1 MTPPPRPRVVHI
13 VPSFFRKEGG
23 VLGGAERYAL
33 ELARAMAE
41 RVPTTLYSFG
51 PSAERYAID
60 RLNVRIFRTLM
71 HVRSRGGNPV
81 APAMLARLGGF
92 DVIHCHQRGMLFS
105 SLSAAAGRL
114 FGRRVFVSD
123 LGGGAWDLSAYV
135 STERW
140 YHGHLHISQYSR
152 RLIDRADDTRH
163 GVILGGVD
171 TEKFAPDPAVPR
183 GEAALYVGRLLP
195 HKGVI
200 DLVEAV
206 DANTPLELIGQPYD
220 ARYAADL
227 KAAADGKRVTFRHDC
242 DDAALVDAYRRA
254 RVVVLPSVYEDRY
267 GGRTLVPELL
277 GQTLLEG
284 MACGTPAICTDVASM
299 PEVVEDGVTGFIVP
313 PNAPAALGEKLRWLR
328 DHPAE
333 AQRVGEAARA
343 RVLEHFTWDRVVD
356 RCLRAYAGDPHGARA
371 ELSAVS

>member
-1 MTPPPRPRVVHI
+1 MSPGPRVVHI

-33 ELARAMAE
+33 ELARAMAV
-41 RVPTTLYSFG
+41 RVPTALYSFG
-51 PSAERYAID
+51 PAAERDAID
-60 RLNVRIFRTLM
+60 RLDVRIFRTLV
-71 HVRSRGGNPV
+71 HVRSRGGNPL
-81 APAMLARLGGF
+81 APRMLAALGGF

-152 RLIDRADDTRH
+152 RLIDRADDPRH
-163 GVILGGVD
+163 AVILGGVD
-171 TEKFAPDPAVPR
+171 TEKFAPAPSVPR
-183 GEAALYVGRLLP
+183 GGGVLFVGRLLP

-200 DLVEAV
+200 DLVDAV
-206 DANTPLELIGQPYD
+206 DPDTPLELIGQPYD

-227 KAAADGKRVTFRHDC
+227 TTAAAGKRVTFRHDC
-242 DDAALVDAYRRA
+242 DDAALVDAYRRTA
-254 RVVVLPSVYEDRY
+254 VIVLPSVYEDRY
-267 GGRTLVPELL
+267 GGKTRVPELL

-284 MACGTPAICTDVASM
+284 MACGAPAICTDVASM

-313 PNAPAALGEKLRWLR
+313 PNDPHALGARIQWLR
-328 DHPAE
+328 AHPE
-333 AQRVGEAARA
+333 EAARMGDA
-343 RVLEHFTWDRVVD
+343 ARRRVLEHFTWSRVVD
-356 RCLRAYAGDPHGARA
+356 RCLAAYAAGAPARP
-371 ELSAVS
+371 AVGP

>member
-1 MTPPPRPRVVHI
+1 MIPRPRVVHI

-41 RVPTTLYSFG
+41 CVPTTLYSFG
-51 PSAERYAID
+51 PTADRYTID
-60 RLNVRIFRTLM
+60 RLDVRIFRTSL
-71 HVRSRGGNPV
+71 HVRSRAGNPL
-81 APAMLARLGGF
+81 APSMLAHLGRF
-92 DVIHCHQRGMLFS
+92 DVIHCHQRRMIFS

-135 STERW
+135 PTERW

-152 RLIDRADDTRH
+152 RLIERGDDPRH
-163 GVILGGVD
+163 AVILGGVD

-183 GEAALYVGRLLP
+183 GDGVLFVGRLLP

-200 DLVEAV
+200 DLIEGL
-206 DANTPLELIGQPYD
+206 DTETPLELIGQPYD
-220 ARYAADL
+220 ARYSGDL
-227 KAAADGKRVTFRHDC
+227 KAAAAGKRVTFRHDC

-267 GGRTLVPELL
+267 GGKTLVPELL

-284 MACGTPAICTDVASM
+284 MACGAPAICTDVASM

-313 PNAPAALGEKLRWLR
+313 PNDPPALGAKLRWL
-328 DHPAE
+328 HAHAE
-333 AQRVGEAARA
+333 EASRMGEAARR

-356 RCLRAYAGDPHGARA
+356 RCLDAYTGGVWSAQA
-371 ELSAVS
+371 ERSAVP